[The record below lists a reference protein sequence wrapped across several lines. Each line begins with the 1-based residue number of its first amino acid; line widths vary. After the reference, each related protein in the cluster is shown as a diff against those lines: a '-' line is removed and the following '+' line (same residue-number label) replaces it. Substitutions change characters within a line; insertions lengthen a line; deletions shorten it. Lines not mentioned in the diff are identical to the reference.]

1 MKGLHGLVVCG
12 GLSSRM
18 GADKSMMIYHKKP
31 QWQHVFEL
39 LEGLCQTV
47 SISCNKNQLANFP
60 SGCPTLADDET
71 YKEIGPMGALLTAMK
86 NYPTDSFFV
95 VGCDY
100 PMVTTEVL
108 KLLAE
113 ARSPE
118 AEAVCF
124 NHPDDKVDEPLLAI
138 YEPSIQSR
146 LRDFFSKSEFSL
158 QRVLQLSTTRRVTL
172 QDTSILISVN
182 TVSEAHHIR
191 QSINASLRTNS

>member
-1 MKGLHGLVVCG
+1 MQGLHGLVVCG

-39 LEGLCQTV
+39 LEGFCQTV
-47 SISCNKNQLANFP
+47 SIGCNKNQQANFP
-60 SGCPTLADDET
+60 SGYPTLADDET
-71 YKEIGPMGALLTAMK
+71 FHEIGPLGALLTAMK

-100 PMVTTEVL
+100 PMVTSKIL

-124 NHPDDKVDEPLLAI
+124 CHPGDKADEPLLAI
-138 YEPSIQSR
+138 YEPSIQPR
-146 LRDFFSKSEFSL
+146 LQYFFSKSDFSL
-158 QRVLQLSTTRRVTL
+158 QRVLQQSASRRVAL
-172 QDTSILISVN
+172 QDPSILINAN
-182 TVSEAHHIR
+182 TVSEAAHIR
-191 QSINASLRTNS
+191 LAMSASSNKQS